1 MVSGIKDGLFLDGE
15 VTEDGRL
22 VVTLPPDVPSGRVR
36 VILELAPESFELS
49 EDDVRGEGLTAQE
62 IAASPD
68 LGAWG
73 QDSSA
78 LDGARFV
85 EAVRSVRSSY
95 RW

>member
-1 MVSGIKDGLFLDGE
+1 MASGIRGDLVLEGE

-22 VVTLPPDVPSGRVR
+22 VVTLPPDVPSGHVR
-36 VILELAPESFELS
+36 VVVELVAEAELS

-68 LGAWG
+68 LGSWE
-73 QDSSA
+73 QESSI

-85 EAVRSVRSSY
+85 EAVRNVRPSH